1 MTEEK
6 NKVIRDEGGFFTDVG
21 LRIKLI
27 FRLMG
32 DPRVNIFLK
41 LLPIASLIY
50 LIIPAPI
57 PPDLIPLPI
66 DDALIIWVA
75 TYLFVPIP
83 PDLIPLPIDDALI
96 IWVATYLFVELCPPI
111 VVQEHMRALNMEIPG
126 KWRDPS
132 DEIDDENI
140 IDAEF
145 REEA

>member
-1 MTEEK
+1 MTDDK
-6 NKVIRDEGGFFTDVG
+6 NKVIRDEGGFFTNMG

-57 PPDLIPLPI
+57 PPD
-66 DDALIIWVA
+66 
-75 TYLFVPIP
+75 F
-83 PDLIPLPIDDALI
+83 IPLPIDDALI
-96 IWVATYLFVELCPPI
+96 IWVATYLFVELCPPD
-111 VVQEHMRALNMEIPG
+111 VVQEHMKALNMEIPG

>member
-1 MTEEK
+1 MTDDK

-32 DPRVNIFLK
+32 DPRINIFLK

-75 TYLFVPIP
+75 TYLFV
-83 PDLIPLPIDDALI
+83 
-96 IWVATYLFVELCPPI
+96 ELCPPD

>member
-75 TYLFVPIP
+75 TYLFV
-83 PDLIPLPIDDALI
+83 
-96 IWVATYLFVELCPPI
+96 ELCPPI